1 MLGYILRRVI
11 MSLPVIFIVITIIF
25 FVVDLMPGDAIDML
39 ITPDQ
44 SVPASGL
51 QLMRENKGLDD
62 PGYVKYFKW
71 LSNVV
76 QGDFGRSLIS
86 NVPVMDRIQ
95 ERIGPTFL
103 LMGTGILLGI
113 GIAIPVGIFS
123 ALKQYS
129 IYDYAVT
136 IIAFIVIS
144 IPAFFIGLGCIYFFS
159 LKMNIFPVGG
169 IQPIL
174 GQVTIWSRLHHLA
187 LPMIVVSLPYI
198 SRYGRYTRSTML
210 EVVKEQYIQTA
221 RAKGL
226 SERVVI
232 IKHALR
238 NALIPIITLFGM
250 SFPWM
255 LSGSVV
261 IEKVFSWP
269 GIGMLTIEALM
280 ARDYPILIAL
290 NIIFAMLVVLGNLI
304 SDILYSLVDP
314 RIRLGGEAS
323 S

>member
-1 MLGYILRRVI
+1 MLGYIIRRMF

-25 FVVDLMPGDAIDML
+25 FVVDMMPGDAIDVL

-44 SVPASGL
+44 GVSAAEMT
-51 QLMRENKGLDD
+51 QMRANKGLDD

-86 NVPVMDRIQ
+86 NVPVMDRIT

-113 GIAIPVGIFS
+113 CLAIPVGIFS
-123 ALKQYS
+123 ALRQYS
-129 IYDYAVT
+129 IYDYTVT
-136 IIAFIVIS
+136 ILAFIVIS
-144 IPAFFIGLGCIYFFS
+144 IPAFFIGLSFIYLFS
-159 LKMNIFPVGG
+159 LKLNLFPVGG

-174 GQVTIWSRLHHLA
+174 GQVSFLNKLHHLF
-187 LPMIVVSLPYI
+187 LPAIVVALPYI

-210 EVVKEQYIQTA
+210 EVIKEQYIQTA

-226 SERVVI
+226 SERTVI

-238 NALIPIITLFGM
+238 NALIPIITLLGM

-261 IEKVFSWP
+261 IEKVFNWP

-280 ARDYPILIAL
+280 SRDYPILIAL
-290 NIIFAMLVVLGNLI
+290 NIIFALLVVIGNLL
-304 SDILYSLVDP
+304 SDILYSFVDP
-314 RIRLGGEAS
+314 RIRVGGEAR
-323 S
+323 